1 MYKSTKKNGYPGSA
15 EKRSVKLLTE
25 KMGLGKKELEQ
36 INNQYGVSSSQLLE
50 VMQYNKYQFI
60 FQDETPGQGYPC
72 KSNQGNINP
81 ERILH

>member
-1 MYKSTKKNGYPGSA
+1 MYKSSKKNGYSGSV

-36 INNQYGVSSSQLLE
+36 INDQYGVSSSQLLE

-60 FQDETPGQGYPC
+60 FQDETPGQCYPC

-81 ERILH
+81 QRILH

>member
-1 MYKSTKKNGYPGSA
+1 MYKSSKKHGYLNSV

-25 KMGLGKKELEQ
+25 KMGLCKKELEE
-36 INNQYGVSSSQLLE
+36 INNQYGVSSSQLVE

-60 FQDETPGQGYPC
+60 FQDRTPGQCYPC
-72 KSNQGNINP
+72 KSTKGNVNP